1 VRILVRNDRPVGVV
15 YSIER
20 IAALGSGN
28 MRTGFSARNGE
39 LAGCQ
44 PVRTTY
50 CATMATNLDVDIRA
64 IETLMQLGDFRSKR
78 EAVDA
83 AVAEAIAYRKQLKA
97 LEFLGTIDFTAQL
110 AASPATEVD

>member
-1 VRILVRNDRPVGVV
+1 MRTTVWNRND
-15 YSIER
+15 
-20 IAALGSGN
+20 
-28 MRTGFSARNGE
+28 E
-39 LAGCQ
+39 LATCRQ
-44 PVRTTY
+44 HRTIY

-64 IETLMQLGDFRSKR
+64 IESLMQLGNFRSKR

-110 AASPATEVD
+110 AASPATDVD